1 MRPPK
6 RIQPK
11 LRSMPR
17 KHTPSAIYL
26 QMHQLANEK
35 ERLQQEVAMLQ
46 DRQRQVLQRLTEIET
61 ELLQLDGACE
71 QCRVPGVHEHTPMAN
86 PRITSNSPFRW
97 MTIDY

>member
-46 DRQRQVLQRLTEIET
+46 DRQRQVLQRLIEIET
-61 ELLQLDGACE
+61 DLLQLEAACE
-71 QCRVPGVHEHTPMAN
+71 QCRLPEAQSHAPVAEPCIVSST
-86 PRITSNSPFRW
+86 PFRW